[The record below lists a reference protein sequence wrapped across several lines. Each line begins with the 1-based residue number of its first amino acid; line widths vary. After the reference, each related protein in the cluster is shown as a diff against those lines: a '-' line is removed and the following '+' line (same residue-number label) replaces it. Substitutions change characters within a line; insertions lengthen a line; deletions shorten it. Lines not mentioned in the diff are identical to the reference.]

1 MRVSRSRLL
10 VLRALLALVAALMM
24 FVTALE
30 MAAWAV
36 LFWAEV
42 EPELMSLRVELMVP
56 VWVWTWE

>member
-42 EPELMSLRVELMVP
+42 EPELMSLRVESGVC
-56 VWVWTWE
+56 